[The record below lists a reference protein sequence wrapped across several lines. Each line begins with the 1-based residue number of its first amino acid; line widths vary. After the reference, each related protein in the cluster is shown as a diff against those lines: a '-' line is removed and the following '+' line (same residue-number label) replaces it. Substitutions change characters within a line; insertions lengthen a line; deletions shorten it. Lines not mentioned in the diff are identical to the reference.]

1 MDTTTE
7 GAGQANFKRRAL
19 AALALVVFM
28 VPVGCDSEPE
38 IDPEQE
44 RNIRPGQRQEGSPRD
59 EEN

>member
-1 MDTTTE
+1 MDTTAHSGRE
-7 GAGQANFKRRAL
+7 KRLKHRAV
-19 AALALVVFM
+19 AALALLVFL
-28 VPVGCDSEPE
+28 VPISCDSEPQ

>member
-1 MDTTTE
+1 MSTNTQHIE
-7 GAGQANFKRRAL
+7 RRL
-19 AALALVVFM
+19 RAALLAFFVA
-28 VPVGCDSEPE
+28 VGFAACNSEPQ